1 MRELDE
7 KYVATIDCWQGNP
20 GAIRFHRLTP
30 KNLTLV
36 PPVMYITGAK
46 LQREY
51 NYQGKSLRSLAIAPE
66 ISSPEPIQ
74 RLASALSR
82 FTNSPMIYGKLQVSE
97 FEGAMVISST
107 AVHEAKIAFTSP
119 PLVKAIGPSF
129 IIKRLKWD

>member
-30 KNLTLV
+30 KNLALM

-51 NYQGKSLRSLAIAPE
+51 YYRGKSLRSLAIAHE
-66 ISSPEPIQ
+66 SSSSETIQ
-74 RLASALSR
+74 RLARALSQ
-82 FTNSPMIYGKLQVSE
+82 FTNSPIIYGKSHISE
-97 FEGAMVISST
+97 FEGAMTISST
-107 AVHEAKIAFTSP
+107 AMYEAKIAFTSP
-119 PLVKAIGPSF
+119 PFIKDIGPSF
-129 IIKRLKWD
+129 VIKRLKWD